1 MVVELA
7 IDSLSKF
14 CLSCCF
20 SMRPRCTTKLIIIEV
35 CKLHFG
41 LKFDIG
47 LKADLKADLGL
58 KLDIRL

>member
-47 LKADLKADLGL
+47 LKADLGL